1 MMSEYRYMRLLLLFD
16 LPVVEDYE
24 KKEYAQFRKSLIKN
38 GYIMM
43 QFSVYMKCV
52 NTQTKVE
59 QELKKLYKYVPTN
72 GNIRLLAI
80 TEKQYSNMAMILG
93 KKKIN
98 EIYNNNERYIK
109 I

>member
-1 MMSEYRYMRLLLLFD
+1 MFD

-24 KKEYAQFRKSLIKN
+24 KKEYTTFRKQLLKN

-43 QFSVYMKCV
+43 QFSIY
-52 NTQTKVE
+52 TKPTNIQVRVD
-59 QELKKLYKYVPTN
+59 QELKKISKYLPSS

-80 TEKQYSNMAMILG
+80 TEKQYSNMVMILG

-98 EIYNNNERYIK
+98 EIYNNTERYIK